1 VKRIMAKIAQC
12 KEALDM
18 VLWIVY
24 NLSSSQDES
33 CYGSCQPA
41 HGTTLGAIQVGLF
54 LTIGCEESHTEE
66 GLT

>member
-1 VKRIMAKIAQC
+1 VKRIMAKISQC

-41 HGTTLGAIQVGLF
+41 HGTTLVAIQVGLSIN
-54 LTIGCEESHTEE
+54 IGREESDTEE
-66 GLT
+66 VFT